1 MHMLD
6 SQTAQ
11 SLIKPHMPV
20 VCSEN
25 GQFATVDHLE
35 GSDEIKLTRDKNGQ
49 HHFIPVSWITS
60 VDDKVHVDRPG
71 DQAMQEWRTE
81 PRGQKQQGQQQAM
94 QTQDA
99 KNNYEKREQSKQS
112 SRDNNIGDQKPG
124 VSRSAQQHNEQNN
137 RGNAPRTTK

>member
-1 MHMLD
+1 MLD
-6 SQTAQ
+6 TQTAQ
-11 SLIKPHMPV
+11 SLIKPHMAV

-25 GQFATVDHLE
+25 GQFATVDHLD

-49 HHFIPVSWITS
+49 HHYIPVSWITS

-71 DQAMQEWRTE
+71 DQAMKEWRTE
-81 PRGQKQQGQQQAM
+81 PDGQQQQGQQM
-94 QTQDA
+94 QER
-99 KNNYEKREQSKQS
+99 NNDEKRTQHKDS

-124 VSRSAQQHNEQNN
+124 VSRSAEQHNEQNN

>member
-1 MHMLD
+1 MLD

-35 GSDEIKLTRDKNGQ
+35 GRDEIKLTRDKNGQ
-49 HHFIPVSWITS
+49 HHFIPLSWVSS

-71 DQAMQEWRTE
+71 DQAMKEWKTA
-81 PRGQKQQGQQQAM
+81 PKDGGG
-94 QTQDA
+94 QDA
-99 KNNYEKREQSKQS
+99 TSEHDESRGTNEKR
-112 SRDNNIGDQKPG
+112 DNKMDVGDKRPQKN
-124 VSRSAQQHNEQNN
+124 QQNN
-137 RGNAPRTTK
+137 SGNAPRSTNNNQNDNNGKR